1 MTKKYF
7 YMNSTLR
14 NLGSAVLAGLGLVA
28 AVHAMAQD
36 VTVYRS
42 SRDGD
47 RLAQQPGLQFVGA
60 NDTKPV
66 FTVNEAAV
74 QQKMIGFGASFQEA
88 GMICINSLEAAMQE
102 KVFEALFDPEKGAG
116 FTAMKTVI
124 GATDFMSAGPFYTY
138 NDTPGDVEMK
148 NFSITR
154 DLEPNGLVPF
164 IKRARQYGHFVLQ
177 APMDYPP
184 EWMLFD
190 LEKNQDVDPKYYDAL
205 ALYYLRYLQEYQ
217 KQGIF
222 IDYLSLFNEP
232 MIYTKISYPKIRD
245 LLKNHVG
252 PLFHRMRVKTTIQ
265 VSDHMDRAGALRDLP
280 VILDDPAAM
289 RYVGAISFH
298 GYDFARAPMRPDAK
312 LGYPAAEFSAVT
324 ELRKRYRRLPLWMT
338 EVCKWDWGTPW
349 AKPIPRYDFEDGDF
363 WGQQIFSDI
372 EAGVS
377 GWTYWNMIL
386 DENGGPWLIAPKHGN
401 PDNNVQHPVVIINR
415 QTKEVTYTGLYY
427 YLAHFSKFVRP
438 YAAHV
443 KTAGAMEDVRC
454 VSFRHDDGRMV
465 SQLMNSSESDQLVTL
480 GWNGKHL
487 ELTLPAVSITTCIWS
502 NR

>member
-1 MTKKYF
+1 
-7 YMNSTLR
+7 MNSLLCR
-14 NLGSAVLAGLGLVA
+14 IVSKVLAVVCLA
-28 AVHAMAQD
+28 AGVHAIAQD
-36 VTVYRS
+36 VAVYRS
-42 SRDGD
+42 SRAGD
-47 RLAQQPGLQFVGA
+47 RLARLPDLEFTAATGA
-60 NDTKPV
+60 KAD
-66 FTVNEAAV
+66 FTINESAV
-74 QQKMIGFGASFQEA
+74 QQKMIGFGASFLEA
-88 GMICINSLEAAMQE
+88 GMICINSLEPAAQE
-102 KVFEALFDPEKGAG
+102 KVFSALFDPEKGAG

-148 NFSITR
+148 HFTIER
-154 DLEPNGLVPF
+154 DVGPNGLVTF
-164 IKRARQYGHFVLQ
+164 INRAKKHGRFVLQ

-184 EWMLFD
+184 AWMLFD
-190 LEKNQDVDPKYYDAL
+190 LKNNQDVDPKYYDAL
-205 ALYYLRYLQEYQ
+205 ALYYVRYLQEYQ

-222 IDYLSLFNEP
+222 INYLSLFNEP
-232 MIYTKISYPKIRD
+232 MVYTKIPYSKIRD

-252 PLFHRMRVKTTIQ
+252 PLFHRMNMLTTIQ
-265 VSDHMDRAGALRDLP
+265 VSDHMDRAGALRELP

-298 GYDFARAPMRPDAK
+298 GYDFARQPMRPDAK
-312 LGYPAAEFSAVT
+312 LGYQAEEFRAVT

-349 AKPIPRYDFEDGDF
+349 AKPIPRFEFEDGDF

-386 DENGGPWLIAPKHGN
+386 DENGGPWLIAPEHGN

-415 QTKEVTYTGLYY
+415 RTKEVTYTGLYY

-443 KTAGAMEDVRC
+443 KTGGTMEDVRC
-454 VSFRHDDGRMV
+454 VSFRHDNGRMV
-465 SQLMNSSESDQLVTL
+465 SQLMNSSETDQVVTL
-480 GWNGKHL
+480 VWNGKQI
-487 ELTLPAVSITTCIWS
+487 ELTLPAISITTCAWS
-502 NR
+502 NRG